1 MKKFLVGVDGS
12 DLSLRAVRKAVE
24 YASGVKAH
32 LVLAYALAP
41 MSHLT
46 EVYTGQLSELEAS
59 DRKNG
64 EVILRD
70 AARVARELGSEAS
83 VMMLNGSPAVALAE
97 RAVQDP
103 DIDLVVVGS
112 RGLGT
117 MASAILGSVTDK
129 LVRVCKKP
137 VLVVH

>member
-12 DLSLRAVRKAVE
+12 DLSLRALRKAGE
-24 YASGVKAH
+24 YAFGVKAQ

-41 MSHLT
+41 VSHLS
-46 EVYTGQLSELEAS
+46 EVYTGQLAELEAS

-70 AARVARELGSEAS
+70 AARVARESGCEVS
-83 VMMLNGSPAVALAE
+83 VVMLNGSPAVALAE
-97 RAVQDP
+97 RAEHDK

-112 RGLGT
+112 RGLGA

-129 LVRVCKKP
+129 LVRDCKKP